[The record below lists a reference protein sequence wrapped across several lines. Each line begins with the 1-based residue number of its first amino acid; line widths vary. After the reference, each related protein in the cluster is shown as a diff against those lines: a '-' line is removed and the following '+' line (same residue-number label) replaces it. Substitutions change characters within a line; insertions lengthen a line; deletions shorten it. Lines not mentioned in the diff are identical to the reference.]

1 MLPLVTED
9 ALIKSCFSNDRKV
22 RWADWTVAHCEG
34 LMTMMTM
41 TPEVSSIV
49 RGGGWALKTASK

>member
-1 MLPLVTED
+1 MLPRVTED

-22 RWADWTVAHCEG
+22 GWADWTVAHCEG
-34 LMTMMTM
+34 LMTIMM